1 METTQWVVSVSIF
14 LTTNIK
20 TVIPHQYAPPCYD
33 PPISDNPISSL
44 AAVSAIPPPVPVNSS
59 CHPPP
64 LPPHPDCDHDPG
76 LTGEHL
82 HQPRKLVLMTLF
94 SFEADT
100 LEIMLREQL
109 DLVDFVFI
117 VEGSVTHRGVGR
129 RIY

>member
-1 METTQWVVSVSIF
+1 MYPRYVLLQVILLTIILVWVVSIL

-20 TVIPHQYAPPCYD
+20 TVIPPQYTPRCYD
-33 PPISDNPISSL
+33 PPITDNPISSL
-44 AAVSAIPPPVPVNSS
+44 AAVSAIPPPVPINCS
-59 CHPPP
+59 CHLPP

-100 LEIMLREQL
+100 LEIMLT
-109 DLVDFVFI
+109 LVDIVFMCE
-117 VEGSVTHRGVGR
+117 EG
-129 RIY
+129 